1 MVTPSHT
8 LKLALIAMCGAVFLL
23 LFGGAAIAAAAPD
36 TSPPATSPPSSAV
49 PPGAPASPAQPDA
62 TATPGTGATGQQ
74 GGGDSSLY
82 GYAKECNTAG
92 GVLGA
97 LAKAVIPGGES
108 LGGVAN
114 QACQATNA
122 ATHPGDAASALWDSS
137 VGKLAQAA
145 ISSWG
150 DGLTLMMTWW
160 LHIPIPQEFETTA
173 PKQLNDATYY
183 IQVSLLALSM
193 AIAGLRLAWARA
205 HARAEVAEETAKM
218 ITRAAFAAWSFGPFL
233 LLGRALGDALADYLI
248 KQAGNTDGGTL
259 GAVKNLLV
267 VGPIP
272 GLGPFLIIIMA
283 IFGIIGALVQAVCVV
298 MQILLLMP
306 VIGFAPIVAAAS
318 GTKAGAQA
326 WEKIKGWGI
335 AFVLYKPVA
344 ASMIALALWA
354 ANGSTPMGRLLGM
367 IMLAFS
373 GFALFALMR
382 LVVPA
387 VAEVG
392 GSGASALVAGGLA
405 ASGAVGGQAIAG
417 MMGGG
422 SGGGSAD
429 GGQSSS
435 EAPTGN
441 SSGGSSGGMGEM
453 AMSGAAAAATGG
465 ASAAGGASGGASGAI
480 GGSEAMGGS
489 SSGAGGSG
497 MAGQLGEQIGAA
509 VQATGSAVDDTAGG
523 GPPGNDGGA
532 QGGRAE

>member
-1 MVTPSHT
+1 MVSAART
-8 LKLALIAMCGAVFLL
+8 LKLALIALVGAVLL
-23 LFGGAAIAAAAPD
+23 MLFGGAAIASAAPD
-36 TSPPATSPPSSAV
+36 DAPPSTSPPSSAV
-49 PPGAPASPAQPDA
+49 PPGAPASPGA
-62 TATPGTGATGQQ
+62 TPAPGTGVTGEVP
-74 GGGDSSLY
+74 GDSKLY
-82 GYAKECNTAG
+82 GYGDQCNKG
-92 GVLGA
+92 GDL
-97 LAKAVIPGGES
+97 LKSIAKALPGGET
-108 LGGVAN
+108 LAGAAT

-122 ATHPGDAASALWDSS
+122 ATHPGDAASAVWDSS
-137 VGKLAQAA
+137 VGKLASAA

-173 PKQLNDATYY
+173 PAKLNAATYY
-183 IQVSLLALSM
+183 IQISLLALSM

-218 ITRAAFAAWSFGPFL
+218 ITRAAFAAWSFGPML

-387 VAEVG
+387 VSEVG
-392 GSGASALVAGGLA
+392 GGGANALVAGGIA
-405 ASGAVGGQAIAG
+405 ATGAIGGQQLTG

-422 SGGGSAD
+422 SGGGSAE
-429 GGQSSS
+429 GGQSG

-441 SSGGSSGGMGEM
+441 SGGGSGMGQM
-453 AMSGAAAAATGG
+453 AMTAGMAAATGG
-465 ASAAGGASGGASGAI
+465 ASAAGGASGGAAGGASGAS

-489 SSGAGGSG
+489 PMGAGGGG
-497 MAGQLGEQIGAA
+497 MGAQLGEQIGAA
-509 VQATGSAVDDTAGG
+509 VQAAGHAVDDTAGG
-523 GPPGNDGGA
+523 GSVPPGNDGGS
-532 QGGRAE
+532 QGGRADQ